1 MGAPV
6 LPSQHEGATQMYINF
21 GSINSRQAADGSCTA
36 YSGFLRNMPIEKA
49 RQPANYYAV

>member
-21 GSINSRQAADGSCTA
+21 GSINSRQAADA
-36 YSGFLRNMPIEKA
+36 AVLHRLQWI
-49 RQPANYYAV
+49 PAEHAD